1 MSKTA
6 FTIFHMQLLNLVS
19 TTAVCCPARV
29 SIMTGQLAHIPNIT
43 DMIPPYGEHST
54 KFASYMY
61 ISIVLSNWKMIN
73 SALIFGKGGYP
84 KFMSQGLND
93 DYLPVWLR
101 DNGYYT
107 YYTGKLFNAHTTEN
121 YDKPHAAGWTSS
133 DFLLDPFTYSYWNAT
148 WQKDFE
154 TLSQRGQTLSGSL
167 CVPTDIS
174 LQPKH
179 LRILWFIRLLIGVQ

>member
-1 MSKTA
+1 
-6 FTIFHMQLLNLVS
+6 
-19 TTAVCCPARV
+19 
-29 SIMTGQLAHIPNIT
+29 MTGQLAHIPNIT
-43 DMIPPYGEHST
+43 DMIPPY
-54 KFASYMY
+54 
-61 ISIVLSNWKMIN
+61 
-73 SALIFGKGGYP
+73 GGYP

-154 TLSQRGQTLSGSL
+154 TLTEAPQNPLVYQAADWSAMT
-167 CVPTDIS
+167 
-174 LQPKH
+174 
-179 LRILWFIRLLIGVQ
+179 